1 MRVLRASLPDAEGFR
16 VHLVESEWDALVEDY
31 AEMESELIA
40 LRTEHARLRSKLVFH
55 EHAIGTYDTRALDW
69 DMRERAYLAEIASL
83 KGKQE

>member
-16 VHLVESEWDALVEDY
+16 VHLVESEWDALVTDY
-31 AEMESELIA
+31 VEMESELIA
-40 LRTEHARLRSKLVFH
+40 LRTEHVRLRSRLALSDQTV
-55 EHAIGTYDTRALDW
+55 GTYDTRALDW